1 MEGTNPFTV
10 ADAVRQPSVYLLG
23 QCDDDAF
30 RASDVTQTVLV
41 FVLCQLADE
50 FSGRGPLGG

>member
-1 MEGTNPFTV
+1 MERTNPFTV

-30 RASDVTQTVLV
+30 RASDVTEAVLV

-50 FSGRGPLGG
+50 FSAVGL

>member
-1 MEGTNPFTV
+1 MERTNPCTV

-30 RASDVTQTVLV
+30 RASDVTEAVLV

-50 FSGRGPLGG
+50 FSAVGPLSG